1 MGRRCESF
9 GRKGI
14 CERLVGSS
22 KRVKKMQ
29 VDGMR
34 RETGRGEGKET
45 QGYDFEGFM
54 EKVFRCKD

>member
-1 MGRRCESF
+1 
-9 GRKGI
+9 
-14 CERLVGSS
+14 
-22 KRVKKMQ
+22 MQ

-34 RETGRGEGKET
+34 RLVVGRKGKET